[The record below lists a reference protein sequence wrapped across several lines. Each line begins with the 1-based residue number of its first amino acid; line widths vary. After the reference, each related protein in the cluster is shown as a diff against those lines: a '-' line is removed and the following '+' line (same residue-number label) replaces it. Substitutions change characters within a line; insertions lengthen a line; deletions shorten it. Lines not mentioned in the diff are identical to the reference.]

1 MSRPIIMDGKAL
13 SLSLAEKFKVEV
25 SRLTNMGIRPSLSI
39 VMVGE
44 DPASKIFVR
53 NKMNL
58 CASIGVDAKVLAK
71 PSIIGERELLEIIK
85 ALNDDEN
92 VHGILVQLPLPS
104 HINPFKI
111 LATIEPSKDV
121 DGLTPLNLGRL
132 THGDETLAPCG
143 AKAVMRILEAYK
155 VNLEGLNMCIVS
167 NSILVGKPLTIM
179 ATNRFATVTMCHI
192 KTKNLKEHTSTA
204 DVLVSA
210 TGVAHIIKFDM
221 VKEGAVAVDVGI
233 AKLCGKTVGDIDF
246 ENVKNRVSM
255 ITPVPGGVG
264 PVTVAMVIDNLLNA
278 VKLQRCL
285 V

>member
-1 MSRPIIMDGKAL
+1 MDGKVL
-13 SLSLAEKFKVEV
+13 SQHLTENLKVEI
-25 SRLTNMGIRPSLSI
+25 SRLANMGIRPSLSI
-39 VMVGE
+39 IMVGE
-44 DPASKIFVR
+44 DLASKIFVK

-71 PSIIGERELLEIIK
+71 PSTISEGELLEIIK
-85 ALNDDEN
+85 VLNDDEN
-92 VHGILVQLPLPS
+92 VYGILVQLPLPP
-104 HINPFKI
+104 HINLFKI

-132 THGDETLAPCG
+132 AHGDETIAPCG
-143 AKAVMRILEAYK
+143 AKAVMKILEAYK

-179 ATNRFATVTMCHI
+179 ATNRFATVTMCHV

-210 TGVAHIIKFDM
+210 TGVAHIIKSDM
-221 VKEGAVAVDVGI
+221 VKEGVVVVDVGI
-233 AKLCGKTVGDIDF
+233 AKLCGKTVGDVDF
-246 ENVKNRVSM
+246 ENVKNRASM

-264 PVTVAMVIDNLLNA
+264 PMTVAMVIENLLNA
-278 VKLQRCL
+278 VKLQRRL

>member
-1 MSRPIIMDGKAL
+1 MSRPVIMDGKTL

-25 SRLTNMGIRPSLSI
+25 SCLIEMGLRPNLSI

-53 NKMNL
+53 NKINL
-58 CASIGVDAKVLAK
+58 CTSIGVDVKVLAK
-71 PSIIGERELLEIIK
+71 PNTVSERELLDIIK

-92 VHGILVQLPLPS
+92 VHGILVQLPLPLHVNLS
-104 HINPFKI
+104 KI
-111 LATIEPSKDV
+111 LTAIDPSKDV
-121 DGLTPLNLGRL
+121 DGLTPSNLGRL
-132 THGDETLAPCG
+132 AHGDETLAPCG

-179 ATNRFATVTMCHI
+179 ATNRFATVTMCHV

-210 TGVAHIIKFDM
+210 TGVAHIIKSDM
-221 VKEGAVAVDVGI
+221 VKDGAIVADVGI
-233 AKLCGKTVGDIDF
+233 AKLGERTVGDVDF
-246 ENVKNRVSM
+246 ENVKSRASM

-264 PVTVAMVIDNLLNA
+264 PMTVAMVIENLLNA
-278 VKLQRCL
+278 LKLQRCL
-285 V
+285 L

>member
-1 MSRPIIMDGKAL
+1 
-13 SLSLAEKFKVEV
+13 
-25 SRLTNMGIRPSLSI
+25 
-39 VMVGE
+39 
-44 DPASKIFVR
+44 
-53 NKMNL
+53 
-58 CASIGVDAKVLAK
+58 
-71 PSIIGERELLEIIK
+71 
-85 ALNDDEN
+85 
-92 VHGILVQLPLPS
+92 
-104 HINPFKI
+104 
-111 LATIEPSKDV
+111 
-121 DGLTPLNLGRL
+121 
-132 THGDETLAPCG
+132 
-143 AKAVMRILEAYK
+143 RILEAYK